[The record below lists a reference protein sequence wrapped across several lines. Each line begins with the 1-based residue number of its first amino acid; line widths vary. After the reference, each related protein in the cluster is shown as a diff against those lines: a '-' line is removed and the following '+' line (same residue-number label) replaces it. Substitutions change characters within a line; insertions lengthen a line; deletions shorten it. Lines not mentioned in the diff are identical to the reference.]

1 MFERLFSYRYV
12 PQILTGAMVGLGFVI
27 AYA

>member
-1 MFERLFSYRYV
+1 MVERLFSYRYV
-12 PQILTGAMVGLGFVI
+12 PQILTGVMVALGFVI

>member
-1 MFERLFSYRYV
+1 MVERLFSYRYV
-12 PQILTGAMVGLGFVI
+12 PQILTGVMVGLGFVI